1 MSAVLEF
8 YRRGA
13 AVEFCS
19 RGAGKENAPVLF
31 SSYFPSYYEFLLL
44 LLTPIRTV
52 YYLGDVHDERAVS
65 LLNAHTMSAPVDGFE
80 VIALKIS

>member
-1 MSAVLEF
+1 MDAVIEF

-13 AVEFCS
+13 VLEFCS
-19 RGAGKENAPVLF
+19 RGADKENAPILF

-65 LLNAHTMSAPVDGFE
+65 LLNAHTASAPQDGFE
-80 VIALKIS
+80 IIGLKI